1 MTSDAKIGLLL
12 GLVFIFVIAFIING
26 LPNFGNRSQ
35 AEAAPMTNFQAE
47 NPGLADGA
55 KNAQEQL
62 DWEGLLAQGGED
74 SADFEPV
81 EAEVESGGAQ
91 PETTVA
97 MESGNDEVRNV
108 YALESLMGGVSRTI
122 EDVIRG
128 IGEASQSVTLQAE
141 TSEPTLAIETPER
154 PATLQPVE
162 TARSLRPTPAEKP
175 APKPNKKPGLRVY
188 VVQEGDVLATVAKK
202 AYGPEEGNKLANIK
216 RIYQANSM
224 ILNSPDEIVVGQK
237 LVVPALPKGK
247 AEAADPAAVLAGAN
261 FEKVETV
268 SRKALAEMKQ
278 GKPQGRYYVVQ
289 DGDSLWKIA
298 TTQLNSGAR
307 SEEIAK
313 LNSDILKSKD
323 ALTIGMRLR
332 LPSK

>member
-35 AEAAPMTNFQAE
+35 AEAAPMTNFPDE
-47 NPGLADGA
+47 NLGVADSA
-55 KNAQEQL
+55 QSAQEQL
-62 DWEGLLAQGGED
+62 DWEGLLAQGSEEQTE
-74 SADFEPV
+74 FQPV
-81 EAEVESGGAQ
+81 EAEVEPSVAL
-91 PETTVA
+91 PATTVA
-97 MESGNDEVRNV
+97 TDTENGAVRSV
-108 YALESLMGGVSRTI
+108 HTLDSLMGGVSRTI
-122 EDVIRG
+122 EDVIKG

-141 TSEPTLAIETPER
+141 TSEPAPAIEMPGR
-154 PATLQPVE
+154 QPIAQPVQ
-162 TARSLRPTPAEKP
+162 TARSQRPTPAEKP
-175 APKPNKKPGLRVY
+175 ARKPGKKSASRVY
-188 VVQEGDVLATVAKK
+188 VVQDGDVLATVAKK

-237 LVVPALPKGK
+237 LVIPPLPKGK
-247 AEAADPAAVLAGAN
+247 VGAADPAAVLAGPH
-261 FEKVETV
+261 FEKVGTA
-268 SRKALAEMKQ
+268 SRKALADVKQ
-278 GKPQGRYYVVQ
+278 GKPKGWYYVVQ
-289 DGDSLWKIA
+289 DGDNLWKIA
-298 TTQLNSGAR
+298 VTQLNSGSR

-332 LPSK
+332 LPAK

>member
-26 LPNFGNRSQ
+26 LPNFGNRQ
-35 AEAAPMTNFQAE
+35 AEATPMTDFQDE
-47 NPGLADGA
+47 NLGLADSA
-55 KNAQEQL
+55 QNAQEQL
-62 DWEGLLAQGGED
+62 DWEGLLSQGDAEQAD
-74 SADFEPV
+74 SQV
-81 EAEVESGGAQ
+81 TEAELEPDFAP

-97 MESGNDEVRNV
+97 MDTQSGDIRSSRT
-108 YALESLMGGVSRTI
+108 LDQLMGGVSRTI

-141 TSEPTLAIETPER
+141 TSGPVPAIEMPVR
-154 PATLQPVE
+154 PATAQPVE
-162 TARSLRPTPAEKP
+162 TARSLRPTPA
-175 APKPNKKPGLRVY
+175 KKPTLKPDKKPKSRIY
-188 VVQEGDVLATVAKK
+188 VVKEGDVLATVAKK
-202 AYGPEEGNKLANIK
+202 AYGAEEGNKLANIK

-237 LVVPALPKGK
+237 LVIPALPKGK
-247 AEAADPAAVLAGAN
+247 TSGADPAKVLAGPK
-261 FEKVETV
+261 FEKVGTV
-268 SRKALAEMKQ
+268 SRKALAGIKQ

-289 DGDSLWKIA
+289 DGDNLWKIA
-298 TTQLNSGAR
+298 LTQLNGGSR

-332 LPSK
+332 LPAK